1 MNCSSTNTTTPTST
15 STNLCKNCN
24 REFTTKIGLKLHLR
38 KCKLIAV
45 DEKTESQF
53 ELETI
58 KELAEVKRELAEVKR
73 ELIEVKR
80 ELTEV
85 KELISMFNTV
95 NLQTNFSYRNDINS
109 SFFINNLVNKLNNI
123 DKFKLIFL

>member
-1 MNCSSTNTTTPTST
+1 MNCSSTNITTPTST
-15 STNLCKNCN
+15 STNLCKKCN

-45 DEKTESQF
+45 DEKKESQF

-58 KELAEVKRELAEVKR
+58 KELAEIKKELV
-73 ELIEVKR
+73 EVKR

-109 SFFINNLVNKLNNI
+109 SFFTNNLVNKLNTI